1 MSPLEGKF
9 ADIDGRTAQK
19 IRKNEIKIEARLDL
33 HGMTEAEAFEAV
45 PAFIKKSYAKKLRC
59 ILIITGKGQIL
70 QPQVPKWLRLP
81 TVKPLILSVTNPE
94 PRLGGTGALY
104 ILLRRQR
111 D

>member
-1 MSPLEGKF
+1 MPLSDDKF
-9 ADIDGRTAQK
+9 ADMDGRTAQK
-19 IRKNEIKIEARLDL
+19 FRKNEIKIEARLDL
-33 HGMTEAEAFEAV
+33 HGKTEDEAFEATIS
-45 PAFIKKSYAKKLRC
+45 FIKNAYARKLRC

-70 QPQVPKWLRLP
+70 QPQVPKWLHLP
-81 TVKPLILSVTNPE
+81 AIKPLILSVTHPE